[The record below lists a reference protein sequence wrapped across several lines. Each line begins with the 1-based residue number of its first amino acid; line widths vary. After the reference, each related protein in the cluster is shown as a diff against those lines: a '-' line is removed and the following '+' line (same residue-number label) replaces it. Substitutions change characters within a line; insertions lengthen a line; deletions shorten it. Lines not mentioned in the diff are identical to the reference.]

1 MENLILSANVVLP
14 LFFLMVVGYV
24 MRRCNIFDEN
34 TLKQMN
40 KATFRVF
47 LPCLIFYNVYT
58 SEISDIFDKKLVIFS
73 VVSVV
78 AMFLMLLAVIPF
90 VEKDNPKRGVMIQG
104 VFRSN
109 FVIFGITLSVALYG
123 DSIVGSAAVLIAV
136 VVPVFNFLAVISLEI
151 FRKGKPDLIKIL
163 KGIVTNPLI
172 ISSALGLIFMFDGIK
187 MPHIAEETVKNLSR
201 IATPL
206 ALVVLGGSI
215 NFSRIKGNTKQL
227 VICVLSRLVL
237 VPAVFL
243 SLAAAMGFRNAELA
257 ILISVFASPTAVS
270 SFTMAQQ
277 MGGDDELAGQ
287 IVVFNT
293 TLCIITVFL
302 WIFTFK
308 QLGIM

>member
-14 LFFLMVVGYV
+14 LFFLMVVGYI
-24 MRRCNIFDEN
+24 MRRCGIFDEN

-78 AMFLMLLAVIPF
+78 VMFLMLLAVVPCI
-90 VEKDNPKRGVMIQG
+90 EKDNPKRGVMIQG

-109 FVIFGITLSVALYG
+109 FVIFGIPLSVALYG

-136 VVPVFNFLAVISLEI
+136 VVPVFNFLAVISLEV
-151 FRKGKPDLIKIL
+151 FRKGKPDMIKIL

-172 ISSALGLIFMFDGIK
+172 ISSALGLIFMFSGMK
-187 MPHIAEETVKNLSR
+187 LSHVAEETVKNLSK

-215 NFSRIKGNTKQL
+215 DFSKIRGNTKQL

-237 VPAVFL
+237 VPAIFL
-243 SLAAAMGFRNAELA
+243 SVAAAMGFRNAELA